1 MTVLLQAFIDIALRR
16 RGPGD
21 LPESTALLALTAAAY
36 AAFSAV
42 QSWMLFGLQDLA
54 GRTAAD
60 VLLAGALIWVLL
72 LAIGRRR
79 RFRQTA
85 SAVFGTGA
93 LLSPLV
99 IALLAL
105 KAPAAASQPLALL
118 VWAGSVAIIVW
129 FTLIVAHILRAAL
142 EVRPFTALAVAVAYI
157 VGSAALLT
165 WLFPAGA

>member
-21 LPESTALLALTAAAY
+21 LPESTALLALTVAAY

-42 QSWMLFGLQDLA
+42 QSLMLFGLQDLA

-60 VLLAGALIWVLL
+60 VLLTGGLIWLL
-72 LAIGRRR
+72 LIATGRRH
-79 RFRQTA
+79 RFTQAA

-105 KAPAAASQPLALL
+105 KAPAAASSPVALL
-118 VWAGSVAIIVW
+118 VWAGSVAVIVW

-142 EVRPFTALAVAVAYI
+142 DTGVFTAMAVSIAYV

-165 WLFPAGA
+165 WMFPAGA